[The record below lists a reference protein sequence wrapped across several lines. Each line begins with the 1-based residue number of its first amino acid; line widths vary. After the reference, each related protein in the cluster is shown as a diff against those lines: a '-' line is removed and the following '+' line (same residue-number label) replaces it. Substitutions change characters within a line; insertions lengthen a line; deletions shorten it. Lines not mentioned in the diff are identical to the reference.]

1 MKNKM
6 MKVVVKKVNKTQ
18 EVVTIPNELKAL
30 QSLVGGIIEI
40 VEIGD
45 GVLMVCNEE
54 GKLKN
59 LYPNLIISDGV
70 LMVYNE
76 KGKGKSLY
84 PNLIISDGVLMVC
97 NEEGKLKNLY
107 PNLIISDDV
116 IVGNIFFCANKDCD
130 FCSLNE
136 KQIEVV
142 TKFIND
148 NEITT
153 TCNDCGHYD
162 VLEGYCWK
170 HCFDVHGY
178 NTACDDF
185 EQKTDTMKGE
195 DGYYIHIQEDTT
207 CIN

>member
-30 QSLVGGIIEI
+30 QSLVGGMIEI
-40 VEIGD
+40 VEIG
-45 GVLMVCNEE
+45 
-54 GKLKN
+54 
-59 LYPNLIISDGV
+59 
-70 LMVYNE
+70 
-76 KGKGKSLY
+76 
-84 PNLIISDGVLMVC
+84 DGVLMVC

-116 IVGNIFFCANKDCD
+116 IVGNIFFCANKDCN